1 MEIFLV
7 FVWWFQK
14 KSANL
19 PHQNKRK
26 QNKHEIN
33 LKEYVLY
40 DAGNFRRETIIDY
53 VFSYI

>member
-1 MEIFLV
+1 MEIFWV

-19 PHQNKRK
+19 PHQNERK

-40 DAGNFRRETIIDY
+40 DAGNFRRETIVDY